1 MTAPLLADT
10 IRTIQAQQIL
20 HAVKPQRCPAPR
32 CRAFYDAAVAS
43 MCEYHQHVANN
54 PGVCQ
59 RTGCDTYTPTRDF
72 YGMCPEHKVPRARG
86 SRTRA
91 VMEIGH
97 VYPATIP
104 QAPERAG
111 TPHMVIT
118 PQELR
123 DAQRMLD
130 DLDAHALSMLLGERQ
145 SFPKRPGW
153 QAKEGS
159 YSMPTYM
166 AGVAVAVARG
176 RYTLQE
182 DQHR

>member
-1 MTAPLLADT
+1 MTAPLIADT
-10 IRTIQAQQIL
+10 IRAIQAQQIL

-43 MCEYHQHVANN
+43 MCEYHEHVSNN

-59 RTGCDTYTPTRDF
+59 RTGCDTYNPTRDF

-86 SRTRA
+86 SRARA
-91 VMEIGH
+91 VTEIGN

-104 QAPERAG
+104 QAPTQAD
-111 TPHMVIT
+111 TPRMLIT
-118 PQELR
+118 RQELR
-123 DAQRMLD
+123 EAQRTLD

-153 QAKEGS
+153 QAKDGS
-159 YSMPTYM
+159 YSMPTFM

-182 DQHR
+182 DRHR

>member
-20 HAVKPQRCPAPR
+20 HAVKPQRCPVTG
-32 CRAFYDAAVAS
+32 CGAFHDAAVAS
-43 MCEYHQHVANN
+43 MCDYHEHVSHN

-59 RTGCDTYTPTRDF
+59 RTGCNTYTTTRDF
-72 YGMCPEHKVPRARG
+72 YGMCPDHKVPRARG
-86 SRTRA
+86 SRARA

-104 QAPERAG
+104 QAQERAD
-111 TPHMVIT
+111 TPHMLIT
-118 PQELR
+118 RQELR
-123 DAQRMLD
+123 EAQRMLD

-145 SFPKRPGW
+145 AFPKRPGW

-159 YSMPTYM
+159 YSMPTFM
-166 AGVAVAVARG
+166 AGVALAVARG
-176 RYTLQE
+176 RYTLRGE
-182 DQHR
+182 DQ